1 LGGLLT
7 GWWHGGCSRLG
18 KESSKES
25 RTMRTIEI
33 REHERN
39 RAASVLALTLL
50 RVAVGGIFVVHG
62 AMKLDDVAGTAAGF
76 AKAGIP
82 APEVMVYF
90 AILGE
95 LFGGLGLLLGALTP
109 LAAMGPVLVMA
120 GAIWFVHRGHG
131 MLNQNH
137 GWEWPLTLLLV
148 ALFFAAH
155 GPGPI
160 SVDELA
166 ARFRRRPRHLVPA
179 SRH

>member
-1 LGGLLT
+1 
-7 GWWHGGCSRLG
+7 
-18 KESSKES
+18 
-25 RTMRTIEI
+25 MRAIEI
-33 REHERN
+33 RERDHHGT
-39 RAASVLALTLL
+39 ASVLALTLL

-62 AMKLDDVAGTAAGF
+62 AMKLDDIAGTAAQF

-82 APEVMVYF
+82 APEATVYLV
-90 AILGE
+90 ILGE
-95 LFGGLGLLLGALTP
+95 FFGGLGLLLGALTP

-148 ALFFAAH
+148 SLFFAVH
-155 GPGPI
+155 GPGPV

-166 ARFRRRPRHLVPA
+166 SRFRRRPRHIVST
-179 SRH
+179 SRS